1 MAGSL
6 AEAFYAVLCA
16 VIWPVM
22 LLVMYRVAFTVL
34 SARARAEEVRMSD
47 KHLRFPA
54 GTAERT

>member
-54 GTAERT
+54 